1 MKTLLIEYDTGISLD
16 HLVSYGLKMSEL
28 IKSAELANNR
38 ISHNL
43 KINRGVLSIKN
54 GCVRAIGVA
63 GIIRLNQNMELEIMP
78 KFYSPKNR
86 TEWRATL
93 YLLSALS
100 KHGNIMI
107 NEKIKSNT
115 SHINSL
121 YDMAGRILAE
131 EYIKNRRKPIREYHK
146 NSFEDFCI
154 DGEIDFESFLEQN
167 PNGYKQTQIR
177 FDKLNIYNATIK
189 LAMQTV
195 LPFIFDIRTK
205 NILKTAIEELGNQK
219 YKNIGKQKI
228 PVRNREWENIYNL
241 AFDIVQGL
249 GTSFTTGSFFSPG
262 FIANTWQIWEWLI
275 TTSVMIGTEN
285 KKVVSQHGKKFG
297 KKIYGKKEYSV
308 NVYPDVIVYTKDNP
322 NIPEYLVDA
331 KYKLLVNEK
340 TGEIDRNDLYEAY
353 AFCETLDVD
362 NIFLAYPTQT
372 SEKIP
377 SGSVIRESLYR
388 ILGVNVII
396 VKVAFGPLNERNGIY
411 SFSKNF
417 VKGIE
422 SILTR

>member
-1 MKTLLIEYDTGISLD
+1 
-16 HLVSYGLKMSEL
+16 
-28 IKSAELANNR
+28 
-38 ISHNL
+38 
-43 KINRGVLSIKN
+43 
-54 GCVRAIGVA
+54 
-63 GIIRLNQNMELEIMP
+63 
-78 KFYSPKNR
+78 
-86 TEWRATL
+86 
-93 YLLSALS
+93 
-100 KHGNIMI
+100 
-107 NEKIKSNT
+107 
-115 SHINSL
+115 
-121 YDMAGRILAE
+121 
-131 EYIKNRRKPIREYHK
+131 
-146 NSFEDFCI
+146 
-154 DGEIDFESFLEQN
+154 
-167 PNGYKQTQIR
+167 
-177 FDKLNIYNATIK
+177 
-189 LAMQTV
+189 MQTV